1 VAIVVQSPV
10 PFARISTLIPVNPS
24 VAIGATQRRVKPS
37 ALLSAT
43 NLDGASTVATAAV
56 VALADALA
64 EAESL
69 ADAEAVGAGVEVLA
83 LLEDFDQT
91 IIPNKT
97 IPTTTA
103 NTTRPDAPCF
113 GATAAG
119 LGATATGFGATADV
133 TATAGVETLEA
144 EDFFALFLTARFA
157 GAFLATFLAAL
168 FLTTRF
174 AVTFFAVFFAVRFA
188 GAFLATLL
196 AALFFTTR
204 FAVDFFLATDFL
216 AADFLAG
223 AFLATFFAALFFFTA
238 T

>member
-1 VAIVVQSPV
+1 MAIVVQSPV

-24 VAIGATQRRVKPS
+24 VAIGASQRRVKPS
-37 ALLSAT
+37 ALLRAT

-56 VALADALA
+56 VALADAD
-64 EAESL
+64 AESL
-69 ADAEAVGAGVEVLA
+69 ADADAVGAGVVVLA
-83 LLEDFDQT
+83 LFEDFDQT
-91 IIPNKT
+91 IIANKA

-113 GATAAG
+113 GAAAAG
-119 LGATATGFGATADV
+119 LGATATGFGTTADV
-133 TATAGVETLEA
+133 TATAGLETLEA
-144 EDFFALFLTARFA
+144 EDFLALFLTARFA
-157 GAFLATFLAAL
+157 GAFLATFFAAL
-168 FLTTRF
+168 FFTTRF
-174 AVTFFAVFFAVRFA
+174 AVAFFAVFFAVRFA
-188 GAFLATLL
+188 GAFLATFF

>member
-56 VALADALA
+56 VALADADA
-64 EAESL
+64 DSL
-69 ADAEAVGAGVEVLA
+69 AVAAGIEGAGPAASSPLF
-83 LLEDFDQT
+83 EDFDQT
-91 IIPNKT
+91 IIANKA
-97 IPTTTA
+97 IATTTA

-113 GATAAG
+113 GAAAAG

-133 TATAGVETLEA
+133 TGTAGVETLEA

-157 GAFLATFLAAL
+157 GAFLATFFAAL
-168 FLTTRF
+168 FFTTRF
-174 AVTFFAVFFAVRFA
+174 AVAFFAVFFAVRFA
-188 GAFLATLL
+188 GAFLATFF